1 MKLADVLLILLFA
14 NSSTAQL
21 RLEYKIGY
29 SGMPGQVEVIRF
41 APDGQHFY
49 SGDNRGY
56 IFEWDLGQ
64 EKPVREFKSLF
75 GKISSLQFSPD
86 GSILASSAPDG
97 SIYLWSLKTGESLRR
112 IRAPRNPE
120 IALAEQFFTAISPDN
135 LCVYFGGRNRYI
147 CKAPINNKERAE
159 IVYKSDEWDIK
170 AGMFNTDGELVF
182 AAGNKIHFM
191 KDDKVIREIDCV
203 DCQTNALH
211 YDKSGKYILTW
222 CEDGTTRAWNA
233 ATGKQ
238 LYISKPGEGGPKIS
252 NLDFSMTEKYTVT
265 GFGNFNVWD
274 VNHTGF
280 LFGTGDQVINF
291 EFEDENQ
298 RWLAS
303 SGNGKDIQLWRI
315 YDPKQETEEP
325 VLPENFD
332 LSFLDEPLE
341 EEKEEEPK
349 KEEVKPKA
357 EIQPAVAKETRQIE
371 VEELAVAKINK
382 ANQEAEK
389 VKAPKVMEAKPVV
402 ADEKRPENKTQP
414 KAEAETKSYKLPE
427 KINGRRVLPIKAENK
442 LAFAAPNL
450 NITVWDNKIMDGDVI
465 SLYINDSL
473 VLENYSL
480 DTIPMEIPVYVAQ
493 GEKTYLTL
501 HAHNLGTVP
510 PNTADIKISDGTK
523 EYQIELKSDFQG
535 SSVAEIFVE

>member
-1 MKLADVLLILLFA
+1 MRLADVLLILLFA

-29 SGMPGQVEVIRF
+29 AGMPGQVEVIRF

-64 EKPVREFKSLF
+64 EKPLRQFKSLF
-75 GKISSLQFSPD
+75 GKISSLQFSQD
-86 GSILASSAPDG
+86 GSMITSSAPDG
-97 SIYLWSLKTGESLRR
+97 SVYLWSLKTGESLRR

-120 IALAEQFFTAISPDN
+120 IALSEQFFTAITPDN
-135 LCVYFGGRNRYI
+135 QFIYFGGRNRYI
-147 CKAPINNKERAE
+147 CKAPTSGKERPE
-159 IVYKSDEWDIK
+159 IVYKNDEWDIK
-170 AGMFNTDGELVF
+170 AGIFSPEGELVF
-182 AAGNKIHFM
+182 AAGSKLHFM
-191 KDDKVIREIDCV
+191 KNDIIIREIDCV
-203 DCQTNALH
+203 DCQTNAMH
-211 YDKSGKYILTW
+211 YDKTGKYILTW
-222 CEDGTTRAWNA
+222 CEDGTTRAWDA
-233 ATGKQ
+233 KTGKQ
-238 LYISKPGEGGPKIS
+238 LYISSPGEGGPKIS

-280 LFGTGDQVINF
+280 LYEQSEQGVNF

-315 YDPKQETEEP
+315 YDPNKETKEP
-325 VLPENFD
+325 PKNFD
-332 LSFLDEPLE
+332 LSFLDEP
-341 EEKEEEPK
+341 K
-349 KEEVKPKA
+349 KEEKKKVEIKPAIVK
-357 EIQPAVAKETRQIE
+357 AVKE
-371 VEELAVAKINK
+371 VEIEQPEVAQIVES
-382 ANQEAEK
+382 NQEAET
-389 VKAPKVMEAKPVV
+389 VKGQIATLAEPIAIDEEKKPKI
-402 ADEKRPENKTQP
+402 
-414 KAEAETKSYKLPE
+414 KAEPIIEADQKGFQLPE
-427 KINGRRVLPIKAENK
+427 KLNGRRILPIKADNK
-442 LAFAAPNL
+442 LAFGEPSL
-450 NITVWDNKIMDGDVI
+450 SITVWDNKILDGDVI
-465 SLYINDSL
+465 SLYLNDSL
-473 VLENYSL
+473 VLENYTL
-480 DTIPMEIPVYVAQ
+480 DTIPTMIPVHVTK

>member
-1 MKLADVLLILLFA
+1 MKITEVLLILLFA

-56 IFEWDLGQ
+56 IFEWDLGN
-64 EKPVREFKSLF
+64 EKPTRQFKSLF

-86 GSILASSAPDG
+86 GSIIASSAPDG
-97 SIYLWSLKTGESLRR
+97 SVYLWSLKTGESLRR
-112 IRAPRNPE
+112 VRAPQNPE
-120 IALAEQFFTAISPDN
+120 IALAEQFFTAVTPDN
-135 LCVYFGGRNRYI
+135 QYVYFGGRNQYI
-147 CKAPINNKERAE
+147 CKASINTKEKPIM
-159 IVYKSDEWDIK
+159 VYKSSSGDIK
-170 AGMFNTDGELVF
+170 TGMFNANGELVF
-182 AAGNKIHFM
+182 ASGNKIQFM
-191 KDDKVIREIDCV
+191 KDDKIIREIDCS
-203 DCQTNALH
+203 DCVTNAMH
-211 YDKSGKYILTW
+211 YDKSGKNLLTW

-233 ATGKQ
+233 TTGKQ

-265 GFGNFNVWD
+265 GFGNFDIWD

-280 LFGTGDQVINF
+280 LFEAGDQSINF
-291 EFEDENQ
+291 EFEDDNA

-315 YDPKQETEEP
+315 YDPEKEKE
-325 VLPENFD
+325 LPKNFD
-332 LSFLDEPLE
+332 LSFLDET
-341 EEKEEEPK
+341 K
-349 KEEVKPKA
+349 KEEKKKPEIKPAQAKKVK
-357 EIQPAVAKETRQIE
+357 E
-371 VEELAVAKINK
+371 VP
-382 ANQEAEK
+382 
-389 VKAPKVMEAKPVV
+389 VKAPEAKISETTGKIEPAKAPTVITKKDTV
-402 ADEKRPENKTQP
+402 IPAKEKVT
-414 KAEAETKSYKLPE
+414 AEAKVASEERKPFTLPE
-427 KINGRRVLPIKAENK
+427 KLNGRRILPIKTENK
-442 LAFAAPNL
+442 LALGEPNL
-450 NITVWDNKIMDGDVI
+450 TITVWDNKIMDGDVI
-465 SLYINDSL
+465 SLYLNDSL

-480 DTIPMEIPVYVAQ
+480 DTIPKEIPVHIKK

-510 PNTADIKISDGTK
+510 PNTADIIISDGKK